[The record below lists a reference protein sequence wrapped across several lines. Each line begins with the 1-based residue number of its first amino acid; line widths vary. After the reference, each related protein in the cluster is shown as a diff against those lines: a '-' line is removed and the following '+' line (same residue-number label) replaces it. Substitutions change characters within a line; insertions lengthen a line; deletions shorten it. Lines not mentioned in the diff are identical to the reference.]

1 MNPPVYI
8 PMDLSMVNSAQW
20 MLNGV
25 PLDPERN
32 MEEPMPIILGIQID
46 FESIEL
52 VKGQLFQYQNYQ

>member
-1 MNPPVYI
+1 
-8 PMDLSMVNSAQW
+8 